1 MKKTVCI
8 VIILVLLMGLTSFA
22 YADTASYRGRC
33 INYYN
38 TTSLKKIND
47 INFNNDNEY
56 CQLNSYNSG
65 EPQTSFYCT
74 MYVGSTIV
82 AEGPAESG
90 EEYWFVD
97 PDRLYKGDYY
107 NKIENRYEPGAYIYT
122 KGTINLW

>member
-1 MKKTVCI
+1 MKKTVCF
-8 VIILVLLMGLTSFA
+8 VIILVLLMGFSSYA
-22 YADTASYRGRC
+22 YADTANYRGRC
-33 INYYN
+33 MYSYS
-38 TTSLKKIND
+38 TASLTKIND
-47 INFNNDNEY
+47 IYFSNDNEY
-56 CQLNSYNSG
+56 CPLNSHNSG

-97 PDRLYKGDYY
+97 PDRMYTGEFY